1 MCLLLP
7 DGDGSV
13 LGGCGEEGAVLGV
26 GPGETRDSGS
36 TCLEDFGR
44 REPLVVGLLIPDA
57 NGVIGRACREPAAIE
72 IILCI
77 QNVVVV
83 ARVHDFLELYG
94 WVQTRGR
101 GEACRAG

>member
-44 REPLVVGLLIPDA
+44 REPLVVGLL
-57 NGVIGRACREPAAIE
+57 
-72 IILCI
+72 
-77 QNVVVV
+77 
-83 ARVHDFLELYG
+83 
-94 WVQTRGR
+94 
-101 GEACRAG
+101 

>member
-1 MCLLLP
+1 VKR
-7 DGDGSV
+7 GGGRERGGERGREGGSY
-13 LGGCGEEGAVLGV
+13 
-26 GPGETRDSGS
+26 
-36 TCLEDFGR
+36 
-44 REPLVVGLLIPDA
+44 LIPDA